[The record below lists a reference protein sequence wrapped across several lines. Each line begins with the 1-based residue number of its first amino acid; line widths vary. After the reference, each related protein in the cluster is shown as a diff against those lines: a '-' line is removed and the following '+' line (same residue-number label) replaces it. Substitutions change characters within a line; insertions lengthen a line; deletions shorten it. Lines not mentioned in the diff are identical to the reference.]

1 MTDQEKKEVLAR
13 LTARDAATLSA
24 MGISAAADADKI
36 KAMSRLISDFNI
48 PLLQVGKVYNS
59 LITHLQGADLTI
71 NFVAYKFF
79 NSAPQGQGYV
89 SQFEGGNQWGGGT
102 YITTRDEV
110 EEGMF
115 DYSKNKPVV
124 TPSHTKIST
133 PSIPVQVLQRVMG
146 MGKYASPN
154 FEPSVRP
161 KYAALNYAKLRYG
174 SAGQWGKSYIV
185 LKEYVK
191 HNCSFIHTDS
201 FDEWKDR
208 ATIGGQ
214 VASFLDMHRLIVSM
228 TPKMLAS
235 LYEVAINNKTYGT
248 DVKVPG
254 MSDTQYI
261 EAHLHGEIRFDRDV
275 AKLVINSTEV
285 QESLIKTQTLVN
297 NGKPF
302 KERTPE
308 KIQKI
313 FRQFANKYGITLV
326 EQN

>member
-1 MTDQEKKEVLAR
+1 MTDQEKKEVMAR
-13 LTARDAATLSA
+13 LAARDAATLSA
-24 MGISAAADADKI
+24 MGISGTADADKI
-36 KAMSRLISDFNI
+36 TAMSRLIGELNI
-48 PLLQVGKVYNS
+48 PIMQVGQVYKN
-59 LITHLQGADLTI
+59 LLAHLQGADLTI
-71 NFVAYKFF
+71 NFCAYKFF
-79 NSAPQGQGYV
+79 NSAPQGAGYV
-89 SQFEGGNQWGGGT
+89 SQFEGGNKWGGGT

-115 DYSKNKPVV
+115 DYGKNKPVV
-124 TPSHTKIST
+124 TPPHTKT
-133 PSIPVQVLQRVMG
+133 QTASIPVQVLQRITNL
-146 MGKYASPN
+146 GKLSSPE

-174 SAGQWGKSYIV
+174 AAGQWGKSYIV

-201 FDEWKDR
+201 FDEWNNR
-208 ATIGGQ
+208 AKISGQ
-214 VASFLDMHRLIVSM
+214 VASFIDMHRLIVNM
-228 TPKMLAS
+228 PANMLTS
-235 LYEVAINNKTYGT
+235 LYEVAINNKTYGM

-254 MSDTQYI
+254 MGDTQYI

-275 AKLVINSTEV
+275 AKIVINQTEV
-285 QESLIKTQTLVN
+285 QESLVKTQNLVN
-297 NGKPF
+297 SGKPF

-313 FRQFANKYGITLV
+313 FRKFANKNGIQLI